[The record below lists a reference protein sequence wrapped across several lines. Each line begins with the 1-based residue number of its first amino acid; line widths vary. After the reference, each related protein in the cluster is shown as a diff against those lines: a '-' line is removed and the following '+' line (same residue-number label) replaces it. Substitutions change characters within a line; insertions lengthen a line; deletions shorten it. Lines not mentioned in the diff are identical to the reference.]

1 MGDLSGRTFL
11 VTGGNTGIGL
21 ATARSLAARGGR
33 VHLACR
39 SKEKGEAAVAAIA
52 AATGSKDVRFLQLD
66 LADLAGVRQ
75 AAQAFLV
82 LGEPLHVLIN
92 NAGIGGQRGLT
103 RDGFELMFGVNHLG
117 HFAFTLALLD
127 CLKQSAGRE
136 TGGAR
141 IVTVSSDAHYQ
152 AKGVDFAQLRRRTRA
167 ITGMPEYS
175 VSKL

>member
-75 AAQAFLV
+75 AAQV
-82 LGEPLHVLIN
+82 
-92 NAGIGGQRGLT
+92 
-103 RDGFELMFGVNHLG
+103 
-117 HFAFTLALLD
+117 
-127 CLKQSAGRE
+127 
-136 TGGAR
+136 
-141 IVTVSSDAHYQ
+141 
-152 AKGVDFAQLRRRTRA
+152 RR
-167 ITGMPEYS
+167 
-175 VSKL
+175 